1 MHSHTLI
8 FYKIINKEVNFIS
21 IIVLVIVY
29 ILISIR
35 QIGRVRLQS
44 WQIMLGGALTVLITR
59 QISFS
64 QAFNSI
70 NFDIIIF
77 LGCMFIVGE
86 AFGRSGYIKHLSF
99 VVFKKAKNINQLLL
113 FIIFSLGLLSPFFI
127 NDTMV
132 IVSTPLI
139 IYIAKKHN
147 ISAKPLLLTMAFA
160 VTTGSVLS
168 PIGNPQNLLIALN
181 SNMENP
187 FLTFF
192 KYLTIPTL
200 INLFVIFIMIKIFFK
215 EHFKNEP
222 LNHIKD
228 EINDEKL
235 TNLSRISFFLTFIL
249 IGIKIFTVLIGLG
262 DVFKITYIAVIACL
276 PIVLFSKRRLEIIK
290 NIDYHTLIFFASMFV
305 LMESVWNTGI
315 FQNIVKDMDLNS
327 TLTTLSLSV
336 I

>member
-1 MHSHTLI
+1 
-8 FYKIINKEVNFIS
+8 
-21 IIVLVIVY
+21 
-29 ILISIR
+29 
-35 QIGRVRLQS
+35 
-44 WQIMLGGALTVLITR
+44 
-59 QISFS
+59 
-64 QAFNSI
+64 
-70 NFDIIIF
+70 
-77 LGCMFIVGE
+77 
-86 AFGRSGYIKHLSF
+86 
-99 VVFKKAKNINQLLL
+99 
-113 FIIFSLGLLSPFFI
+113 
-127 NDTMV
+127 
-132 IVSTPLI
+132 
-139 IYIAKKHN
+139 
-147 ISAKPLLLTMAFA
+147 
-160 VTTGSVLS
+160 
-168 PIGNPQNLLIALN
+168 
-181 SNMENP
+181 
-187 FLTFF
+187 
-192 KYLTIPTL
+192 
-200 INLFVIFIMIKIFFK
+200 MIKIFFK

-290 NIDYHTLIFFASMFV
+290 NIDYHTLIFFTSMFV